1 MKRLCCLSPT
11 TVFIF
16 SNWSMLQL
24 SYNTSWRKAGNRAD
38 VMYSVICCTDC
49 TVMSCWLQRADWG
62 LSLAPGP
69 GWLAVWCSS
78 RSSLLCGS
86 PAEASSHLSKR
97 ERERR
102 RKRRRRRG
110 YITLWEELR
119 LRESDRGRRDDKE
132 GRKSPPANLR
142 PKFSPTNW
150 HKKNKISP
158 HISRRGS
165 LQQRSRRRWCL
176 SCLCNKQLP
185 GD

>member
-24 SYNTSWRKAGNRAD
+24 GYNTSWRKAGNRTD

-97 ERERR
+97 EREEEEEEEEEERLHNPLRR
-102 RKRRRRRG
+102 TPSQGIWQGKERRQRR
-110 YITLWEELR
+110 TEVA
-119 LRESDRGRRDDKE
+119 SS
-132 GRKSPPANLR
+132 KSAAKIFAHQLAQ
-142 PKFSPTNW
+142 
-150 HKKNKISP
+150 KKIK
-158 HISRRGS
+158 
-165 LQQRSRRRWCL
+165 
-176 SCLCNKQLP
+176 
-185 GD
+185 